1 MKFIASC
8 DAQTPID
15 TLKAVCEHGEDI
27 NKTVATCLSLI
38 ENHFAK
44 DDEISSK
51 CKESALKEFESTPT
65 DKITC
70 AIIQKKYGISYHIAW
85 RLRDWLVKEKQAD
98 FSSKS
103 NQ

>member
-8 DAQTPID
+8 NAQTPID
-15 TLKAVCEHGEDI
+15 TLKDVCAHGEDL
-27 NKTVATCLSLI
+27 NKTVTTCLSLI
-38 ENHFAK
+38 ENHSAK
-44 DDEISSK
+44 DDEIPSK
-51 CKESALKEFESTPT
+51 WKESALKEFESTPT
-65 DKITC
+65 DQITC
-70 AIIQKKYGISYHIAW
+70 VIIQKKFGISYHIAW